1 MRNLHDLFNEAS
13 QSSKST
19 RLLTPYSLSYIMNGV
34 KIERNED
41 SIVVYNTRRGND
53 FYRELSKVEYRM
65 MCMLGWEVGACNIAI
80 INAKRSIKR
89 VQRHIQ
95 EELTGRN
102 NKKRYDYLKECRST
116 FIEKY
121 NQFKQEKWKYLR
133 SSQS

>member
-1 MRNLHDLFNEAS
+1 
-13 QSSKST
+13 
-19 RLLTPYSLSYIMNGV
+19 MNGV

-41 SIVVYNTRRGND
+41 SIFVYNTRRGND

-89 VQRHIQ
+89 VQKHIQ

>member
-13 QSSKST
+13 QSPKST
-19 RLLTPYSLSYIMNGV
+19 RLLTPYSISYIMNGV